1 MVSGVSIDRKT
12 FTMTLLKDT
21 LVQFL
26 EIFIGICCIC
36 VYLWGECMYVC
47 MCFAKRKHLLLVN
60 FLWITF
66 WSEQI
71 KIKIFFLLVNLL
83 WYGLAS
89 GGQMWESNEGTR
101 CNRVAEGGG
110 GVVVVRSWPDANK
123 RDYLLGLVVLPVCK
137 DGWHNPTWQR

>member
-47 MCFAKRKHLLLVN
+47 VLQKEN
-60 FLWITF
+60 TF
-66 WSEQI
+66 CWLISCESHFDLS
-71 KIKIFFLLVNLL
+71 KSKSRFFFLLVNLL

>member
-12 FTMTLLKDT
+12 FTMTLLILRYAGSVFRDIYRDM
-21 LVQFL
+21 LYM
-26 EIFIGICCIC
+26 C
-36 VYLWGECMYVC
+36 VFVGWVYVC